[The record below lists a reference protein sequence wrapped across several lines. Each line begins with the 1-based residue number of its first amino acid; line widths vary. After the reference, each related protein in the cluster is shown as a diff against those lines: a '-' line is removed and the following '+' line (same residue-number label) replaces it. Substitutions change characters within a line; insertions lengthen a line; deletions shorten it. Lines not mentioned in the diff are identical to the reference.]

1 METHI
6 QSTII
11 TNQQT
16 KSRVSTINLTPLWA
30 ALEFNRFGATP
41 VFLTIAVCLGGI
53 AAAVVLPVS
62 ILMLGIV
69 GGTTA
74 LLLSTLIAI
83 VPMRIT
89 FWLFILCLL
98 VDLFVFIAYKH

>member
-1 METHI
+1 METLIH
-6 QSTII
+6 
-11 TNQQT
+11 QQT
-16 KSRVSTINLTPLWA
+16 ITAQKTESHARTINFAPLWE

-53 AAAVVLPVS
+53 AAAIALPVS
-62 ILMLGIV
+62 IFLLSIIGA
-69 GGTTA
+69 TTA
-74 LLLSTLIAI
+74 LLLTTLIAV

-98 VDLFVFIAYKH
+98 VDLFVFFS